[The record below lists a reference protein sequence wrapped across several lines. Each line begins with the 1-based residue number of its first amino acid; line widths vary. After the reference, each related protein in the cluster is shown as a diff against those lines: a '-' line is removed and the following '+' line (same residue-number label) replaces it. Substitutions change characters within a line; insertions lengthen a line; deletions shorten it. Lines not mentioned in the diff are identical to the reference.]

1 MSGNGDS
8 EVLKALRTRIDACD
22 VGIQRLITERAE
34 LALEVARAK
43 QAGAEEGGQFYRPER
58 EAEILRGVQQ
68 RNAGPLPDA
77 ALAAI
82 YREIIS
88 ACLNLQQ
95 PLTVAYFGPEGTY
108 THAAAMKHFGQSAR
122 FRPLPA
128 IDEVF
133 REVEAGSAQVGV
145 VPVENSTEGMVSHTL
160 DMFMASSLSIC
171 GEIELRVHH
180 NLLARSHDRAGLHK
194 VLAHPQTFAQCRE
207 WLDRHCPHAER
218 VPVSSNGEAARLAA
232 QDAGVAAIASEA
244 AASTYG
250 LMLLERNI
258 EDHPENTTRFLV
270 IGARPVPPSGQDKT
284 SLLLAAHNKPGALY
298 HLLSPLAD
306 AGLNLTRIES
316 RPARRNRWEYV
327 FFVDLEGHALDDN
340 VAAALKALQVEASSL
355 RVLGSYPRAIG

>member
-1 MSGNGDS
+1 MSGHGGS
-8 EVLKALRTRIDACD
+8 EALQAIRARIDALD
-22 VGIQRLITERAE
+22 AGIQRLITQRAE

-43 QAGAEEGGQFYRPER
+43 QAGAEEGGHFYRPER
-58 EAEILRGVQQ
+58 EAGILHAVRQ
-68 RNAGPLPDA
+68 RNAGPLSDA
-77 ALAAI
+77 ALTAI
-82 YREIIS
+82 YRELIS

-108 THAAAMKHFGQSAR
+108 THAAALRHFGQSASY
-122 FRPLPA
+122 RPLPA

-133 REVEAGSAQVGV
+133 REVEAGGAQVGV

-160 DMFMASSLSIC
+160 DMFMASALHIC

-180 NLLARSHDRAGLHK
+180 NLLASNTDRAGLHK

-207 WLDRHCPHAER
+207 WLNRNCPHAER

-232 QDAGVAAIASEA
+232 QDAGLAAIASET

-250 LMLLERNI
+250 LALLERNI
-258 EDHPENTTRFLV
+258 EDHPDNTTRFLV
-270 IGARPVPPSGQDKT
+270 IGARPVPPSGRDKT
-284 SLLLAAHNKPGALY
+284 SLLLAARNKPGALY

-316 RPARRNRWEYV
+316 RPARRSRWEYV
-327 FFVDLEGHALDDN
+327 FFVDLEGHASDAN
-340 VAAALKALQVEASSL
+340 VATALQALQAEASSL
-355 RVLGSYPRAIG
+355 RVLGSYPRAIA

>member
-1 MSGNGDS
+1 MSRDVGG
-8 EVLKALRTRIDACD
+8 EALKAIRARIDALD
-22 VGIQRLITERAE
+22 ADIQRLISQRAG
-34 LALEVARAK
+34 LALDVARAK
-43 QAGAEEGGQFYRPER
+43 QAETGEGGQFYRPER
-58 EAEILRGVQQ
+58 EAEILRTVHG
-68 RNAGPLPDA
+68 RNAGPLSDA
-77 ALAAI
+77 ALTAI

-108 THAAAMKHFGQSAR
+108 THAAALKHFGQSASY
-122 FRPLPA
+122 RPLPA

-180 NLLARSHDRAGLHK
+180 NLLARNADRAGLHK

-207 WLDRHCPHAER
+207 WLNRNCPHAER

-244 AASTYG
+244 AAGTYG
-250 LMLLERNI
+250 LMLLERSI
-258 EDHPENTTRFLV
+258 EDHPDNTTRFLV
-270 IGARPVPPSGQDKT
+270 IGPHSVPPSGQDKT
-284 SLLLAAHNKPGALY
+284 SLLLAARNKPGALY

-316 RPARRNRWEYV
+316 RPARRSRWEYV
-327 FFVDLEGHALDDN
+327 FFLDLEGHAHEPK
-340 VAAALKALQVEASSL
+340 VAAALQALQAEASSL